1 MVILRGVHAVSEEVA
16 GGRAGS
22 RVARRPVRSAGGG
35 PRLSYSFRFA
45 CLFPEL
51 KFIEALINVTQIRLI
66 KRNHLCNHYKQ

>member
-16 GGRAGS
+16 GSGS
-22 RVARRPVRSAGGG
+22 RGG
-35 PRLSYSFRFA
+35 PSGRRAAGYSFRFA

>member
-16 GGRAGS
+16 GGRGRA
-22 RVARRPVRSAGGG
+22 AARPVGGRRA
-35 PRLSYSFRFA
+35 RLSYSFRFA